1 MNRLCAALLAAV
13 PFVASAQQTTPPR
26 IETVITGGSV
36 IDVKTGAIRPN
47 QTIAIGGGSIIAITD
62 KPGELLTSGARTIDA
77 RGKFVIPGLWD
88 MHMHF
93 GGGDSL
99 IAENRN
105 LIPLFIANGVTTI
118 RDAAGDIPLSVL
130 AWRDSIDKGQMEG
143 PTMFTSG
150 PKLEGPK
157 TIWPGTI
164 EVATRP
170 EVDAALDRLVGLHVD
185 FVKLTD
191 NMLKPELFLYAVGEI
206 KKRGLKSSA
215 HIPQPIA
222 VRDAIDGG
230 LGSIEHMSY
239 AIKAGSPREAELA
252 KTRAAGSIPDRI
264 PAENAMA
271 VFDENIALET
281 YRLMAQRGTAITPTL
296 TISRTLAYLDAD
308 DHAKDPY
315 LAYIG
320 PGIRATYK
328 GRIETAARAD
338 TAAIARRHRSY
349 EFAKS
354 KVPLLQR
361 AGVLIF
367 AGTDAGFLNS
377 FVYPGFALHEEMELL
392 QSSGL
397 TPLQTLQATT
407 INGARWLGKDSM
419 SATVEAGKV
428 ADIVI
433 LDSNPLTDVK
443 ATRDIRGV
451 MLKGK
456 YFDRAALDAMLADVK
471 KRAATAARP

>member
-1 MNRLCAALLAAV
+1 MCAAIPVGAQRPAPQPTPTDRARAA
-13 PFVASAQQTTPPR
+13 QPR
-26 IETVITGGSV
+26 IATIITGASV
-36 IDVKTGAIRPN
+36 IDVKTGAIRTN
-47 QTIAIGGGSIIAITD
+47 QTIAIGGGKILAVTD
-62 KPGELLTSGARTIDA
+62 TPGEMLMQGARTIDA

-105 LIPLFIANGVTTI
+105 LMPLYIANGITTI
-118 RDAAGDIPLSVL
+118 RDAAGDLSPSVL
-130 AWRDSIDKGQMEG
+130 AWRDSVAKGQIEG
-143 PTMFTSG
+143 PTIFTSG
-150 PKLEGPK
+150 PKLEGINS
-157 TIWPGTI
+157 IWPGDL
-164 EVATRP
+164 EVGTRA
-170 EVDAALDRLVGLHVD
+170 EVDAALAKLVAMKVD

-191 NMLKPELFLYAVGEI
+191 NALKPDLFVYALGEI

-222 VRDAIDGG
+222 VRDAVELG

-239 AIKAGSPREAELA
+239 AIKAGSPREAELSRQ
-252 KTRAAGSIPDRI
+252 RAEGNIPDRVT
-264 PAENAMA
+264 PENAMA
-271 VFDENIALET
+271 VFDETIAMQT

-296 TISRTLAYLDAD
+296 TISRTLAYLDID
-308 DHAKDPY
+308 DHTRDVALP
-315 LAYIG
+315 YIG
-320 PGIRATYK
+320 PGLQATYK

-338 TAAIARRHRSY
+338 SAGKARRHQSY

-377 FVYPGFALHEEMELL
+377 FVYPGFALHEEMALL
-392 QSSGL
+392 VSSGL
-397 TPLQTLQATT
+397 TPLQTLQAAT
-407 INGARWLGKDSM
+407 INGAKWLGKDSP
-419 SATVEAGKV
+419 AVEAGKV
-428 ADIVI
+428 ADLVL
-433 LDSNPLTDVK
+433 LDANPLLDIG
-443 ATRDIRGV
+443 ATRGIRGV

-456 YFDRAALDAMLADVK
+456 YFDRGALDALLADAK
-471 KRAATAARP
+471 QKATAR